1 MKVIEITTPETN
13 TSIAVTRIIN
23 LDKVEMVTYYEK
35 ERGNTISIQFAY
47 RIEYLKYMPQ
57 QKEEAKATYEKI
69 VKAMKD
75 REHERK

>member
-13 TSIAVTRIIN
+13 TSIAVTRIID

-35 ERGNTISIQFAY
+35 GNTISIQFAY
-47 RIEYLKYMPQ
+47 HIQFLKYMPQ